1 MGLNIMKLAYTFFIV
16 HLKVW
21 FLVFLF
27 QTASQSGS
35 LIGPEACPRIELEG
49 TSDGKLLV
57 PSGTRMKIPVKAIHL
72 KVSESIVATLTITSQ
87 LWYLYFTHGHQI
99 QLLHSIHQL
108 D

>member
-1 MGLNIMKLAYTFFIV
+1 M
-16 HLKVW
+16 
-21 FLVFLF
+21 FLF

-72 KVSESIVATLTITSQ
+72 KVSESIVATLTVTSK
-87 LWYLYFTHGHQI
+87 L
-99 QLLHSIHQL
+99 
-108 D
+108 